1 MMKNAIVGQSGGPTA
16 AINAT
21 LAGVIEKCLKS
32 DEIDVLYGAVHGI
45 DGVLNEDL
53 INLNGIFADS
63 EKTELLKVTPA
74 SYLGSC
80 RHRITENDVNGI
92 FEVLKKF
99 NIGYFFYIG
108 GNDSMDTVAK
118 LAKDA
123 ESHGV
128 KVIGI
133 PKTID
138 NDLYGTDHCPGY
150 GSAAKFIASSVMEI
164 TRDCTCYDLDSVTII
179 ELMGRNAGWL
189 TAASALAR
197 CNGNTTPDLIYLP
210 ERPFIKEKF
219 IDDVKQKISEK
230 GSIVVAVSE
239 GIKNEKGTYIAEQH
253 SLDAFGHG
261 QLGGTGECLAS
272 IIKNTLHCKSR
283 AVEINLLQRCAGHML
298 SKTDIELSERIGKS
312 AVEEALSGN
321 SGVMMAFKHV
331 SRNPFTVE
339 IEAVDV
345 SKIANE
351 ENRLP
356 NHYINS
362 DGNYVT
368 ESFIEYAAPLIDG
381 DVAVPTKNGLPLHL
395 IRKD

>member
-1 MMKNAIVGQSGGPTA
+1 MKNAIVGQSGGPTA

-21 LAGVIEKCLKS
+21 LAGVVESCLKS
-32 DEIDVLYGAVHGI
+32 DEINILYGAVHGI
-45 DGVLNEDL
+45 DGVLGEDL
-53 INLNGIFADS
+53 INLSEIFADG
-63 EKTELLKVTPA
+63 EKTELLKITPA

-80 RHRITENDVNGI
+80 RHRINDDDIGKI
-92 FEVLKKF
+92 FEVLEKY
-99 NIGYFFYIG
+99 NVGYFFYIG

-118 LAKDA
+118 LSKTAA
-123 ESHGV
+123 EHGV
-128 KVIGI
+128 RVIGV

-138 NDLYGTDHCPGY
+138 NDLFGTDHCPGY

-189 TAASALAR
+189 TAATALAR
-197 CNGNTTPDLIYLP
+197 CNGNDTPDLIYLP

-219 IDDVKQKISEK
+219 IEDVKRKISEK

-239 GIKNEKGTYIAEQH
+239 GIKDENGTYISEQ
-253 SLDAFGHG
+253 SSMDAFGHG
-261 QLGGTGECLAS
+261 QLGGTGQCLVTL
-272 IIKNTLHCKSR
+272 IKNILHCKARS
-283 AVEINLLQRCAGHML
+283 VEVNLLQRCAGHLL
-298 SKTDIELSERIGKS
+298 SKTDIDLSVLIGKR
-312 AVEEALSGN
+312 AVEASLEGE

-331 SRNPFTVE
+331 SANPFTVE
-339 IEAVDV
+339 IESVDV

-351 ENRLP
+351 ESRLP
-356 NHYINS
+356 ERYINK

-368 ESFIEYAAPLIDG
+368 ESFIEYAAPLICG
-381 DVAVPTKNGLPLHL
+381 EIAVPMKNGLPMHL